1 MFRVLSMAVNLA
13 TEHLNVSS
21 AYTLIKFLRKN
32 CPTQLPILHETLLV
46 RAAKFG
52 NLTLLKILIAELE
65 VQNTEHVAEIQ
76 TAVDS
81 VFSVLRSTLNC
92 RPNFTFDQVAV
103 LRYFLDNKIITAEDT
118 APYHYTMLRAVDL
131 AAQLGDNLLVDILV
145 EYGATPLHLQV
156 ALTHILAPP
165 SRRSQ
170 LPFHTGELFSLP
182 CVPVFH
188 MTQHLLKTGTIVTA
202 TALSWC
208 ENRASIVM
216 RMHYDKARSAG
227 NLADDPKTTV
237 LVGYQVMKQ
246 GLLLRG
252 TFGGIMKLVL
262 RLITNGEIT
271 IPTEPLLFQSMAGE
285 ITEWLKASTENS
297 S

>member
-32 CPTQLPILHETLLV
+32 CPTQLPTLHETLLV
-46 RAAKFG
+46 RAAKFD

-92 RPNFTFDQVAV
+92 RPNFTFDQVAF

-165 SRRSQ
+165 SRRSH

-182 CVPVFH
+182 CMPVFQ
-188 MTQHLLKTGTIVTA
+188 MTQHLLKAGTIVTA

-208 ENRASIVM
+208 ESRASIVM

-227 NLADDPKTTV
+227 NLADDAKTTV

-285 ITEWLKASTENS
+285 ITEWLTASTENS